1 MDEQIVVLPGGP
13 GLDADLHLPAG
24 ARGIVVFAHGS
35 GSSRRSPRNI
45 LVAKE
50 LQQAGLGTLLFDLLT
65 SQEERRDAVDAS
77 LRFDIGFLTD
87 RLATVVDEVAA
98 RPQLAGLPVGLF
110 GASTGAAAAL
120 GTAAARPGVVRSVVS
135 RGGRPD
141 LAAEALSGV
150 RAPTLLLVGSLD
162 EQVIA
167 YNEQAAARLPA
178 EHQLSIIP
186 GATHLF
192 SERGTLEEVAR
203 QAAAWFSRTLQTG
216 PAQAAPA

>member
-1 MDEQIVVLPGGP
+1 MDQQITVLPGGP

-87 RLATVVDEVAA
+87 RLTAVVDEVVA

-120 GTAAARPGVVRSVVS
+120 GTAAARPGVVLSVVS

-141 LAAEALSGV
+141 LAASALSGV

-162 EQVIA
+162 TKVIA
-167 YNEQAAARLPA
+167 FNEQAAAQLPA

-192 SERGTLEEVAR
+192 SEPGTLEEAAR
-203 QAAAWFSRTLQTG
+203 QAAAWFSRTLP
-216 PAQAAPA
+216 PAPG